1 MKGVMKMYGWMGKI
15 LRIDLTNGD
24 ITKEPLEEELTKKYV
39 GGKGFTIKYLYD
51 ELDSGIDP
59 LGTEN
64 KIIFAA
70 GPACGT
76 PVPASQRW
84 TVSAKSPLTGFI
96 GDANCG
102 GSFGTGLKYA
112 GYDMVIIEGKSERP
126 LYLLIEDEN
135 VQLRDAAHLWGKT
148 TTETE
153 RIIKRETGDPDMHI
167 ASTGTAGDN
176 LVRFAA
182 INNDNR
188 TAGRTGMG
196 AVMGSKG
203 LKAVA
208 AGGGKGVTVAS
219 PEGVEK
225 VCREMF
231 LIWRK
236 NEKRLK
242 ALQDYGAGVDV
253 GRIYNRFGMIQ
264 TRNYQEGVFEP
275 YDAVA
280 EQLKEEL
287 WLKPRSCFSC
297 PVACGHVYIISKGPY
312 RGTFGDGLYGSSIW
326 YTSRFANPDAELMCK
341 LTALSDQYGIDEADL
356 SGVISWL
363 MECYDLGII
372 TAGDLDG
379 IKMEWGNAEA
389 ILEVTEKI
397 AHRKGIGDILAE
409 GAKKASE
416 VIGRGSEKY
425 VMHVK
430 GMYLDSRD
438 PRGSKSWGFGYA
450 VGSRGPDHC
459 RHLVPDLAKG
469 DDRFEERGK
478 GKLHKWYEDL
488 RAFQNTLEICQFV
501 CDPRDYDWTGALAGM
516 YTVVTGVDMSSDD
529 VLSVGERITNLD
541 RAFNIREGLTRKD
554 DSLPE
559 RFLKE
564 PLTEGSSKGHV
575 VDLDLMLDEY
585 YGARGWDKT
594 SGFPKRQRLEQ
605 LGLNEVA
612 DELESMGKLG

>member
-1 MKGVMKMYGWMGKI
+1 MNGWMGKI
-15 LRIDLTNGD
+15 LRVNLTTGG
-24 ITKEPLEEELTKKYV
+24 ITNEPLDDGLARKYV
-39 GGKGFTIKYLYD
+39 GGKGFSIKVLYD
-51 ELDSGIDP
+51 ELDPGIDP
-59 LGTEN
+59 LGPEN
-64 KIIFAA
+64 KLIFSA

-76 PVPASQRW
+76 IIPASQRW
-84 TVSAKSPLTGFI
+84 TVSAKSPLTGLI

-102 GSFGTGLKYA
+102 GSFGAGLKYA
-112 GYDMVIIEGKSERP
+112 GYDMLIVEGKSEKP
-126 LYLLIEDEN
+126 VYLLIDSRG
-135 VQLRDAAHLWGKT
+135 VQIRDASHIWGRT

-153 RIIKRETGDPDMHI
+153 RIIKRETGDPDIHI
-167 ASTGTAGDN
+167 SSIGTAGDN
-176 LVRFAA
+176 QVRFAA

-203 LKAVA
+203 LKAIA
-208 AGGGKGVTVAS
+208 AGGDMGVRVAD
-219 PEGVEK
+219 PGGVEK
-225 VCREMF
+225 VSREMYVN
-231 LIWRK
+231 WK
-236 NEKRLK
+236 NNETRLK
-242 ALQDYGAGVDV
+242 ALREYGAGVDV
-253 GRIYNRFGMIQ
+253 GRIYNRLGIIQ
-264 TRNYQEGVFEP
+264 AKNYREGLYEP
-275 YDAVA
+275 YNAVA
-280 EQLKEEL
+280 ERLKDEL
-287 WLKPRSCFSC
+287 WLKPRACFSC
-297 PVACGHVYIISKGPY
+297 PVACGHVYVVTKGPY

-341 LTALSDQYGIDEADL
+341 LTALSDQYGMDEADL

-389 ILEVTEKI
+389 ILKITEKI
-397 AHRKGIGDILAE
+397 ALREGVGALLAE

-459 RHLVPDLAKG
+459 RHLVPDLADG
-469 DDRFEERGK
+469 EARFEEEGRGK
-478 GKLHKWYEDL
+478 KHKWYEDL

-501 CDPRDYDWTGALAGM
+501 CDPRDYDWTGAMAEM
-516 YTVVTGVDMSSDD
+516 FRSVTGENMKPEQ
-529 VLSVGERITNLD
+529 VLTVGERITNLD
-541 RAFNIREGLTRKD
+541 RAFNVREGLTRKD

-564 PLTEGSSKGHV
+564 SLPEGDSKGHV
-575 VDLDLMLDEY
+575 VNLDLMLDEY
-585 YGARGWDKT
+585 YEARGWDGE
-594 SGFPKRQRLEQ
+594 SGFPSKEKLKA
-605 LGLNEVA
+605 LGLDEAAN
-612 DELESMGKLG
+612 ELESMGKLAD

>member
-1 MKGVMKMYGWMGKI
+1 MRMYGWTDTT
-15 LRIDLTNGD
+15 LRVNLSNGE
-24 ITKEPLEEELTKKYV
+24 ITKEPLEAGLTHHYV
-39 GGKGFTIKYLYD
+39 GGKGFAIKYLYD
-51 ELDSGIDP
+51 ELKPGIDP

-64 KIIFAA
+64 KMIFAV

-76 PVPASQRW
+76 LMPANQRW
-84 TVSAKSPLTGFI
+84 TVSAKSPITGYI

-102 GSFGTGLKYA
+102 GSFGIGLKYA
-112 GYDMVIIEGKSERP
+112 GCDMLIIEGKSERP
-126 LYLLIEDEN
+126 LYLLIDGDKIH
-135 VQLRDAAHLWGKT
+135 LRDAAHLWGKT

-153 RIIKRETGDPDMHI
+153 RIIKRETGDPDIHI
-167 ASTGTAGDN
+167 ASIGTAGDN
-176 LVRFAA
+176 LVRFAC

-208 AGGGKGVTVAS
+208 ARGAKGVRVAD

-225 VCREMF
+225 VSREMHAN
-231 LIWRK
+231 WR
-236 NEKRLK
+236 NNNKRLK
-242 ALQDYGAGVDV
+242 ALHEYGAGVHS
-253 GRIYNRFGMIQ
+253 GKIYNRLGINQVKNFSQ
-264 TRNYQEGVFEP
+264 GVFEP

-280 EQLKEEL
+280 EKLKDEL

-297 PVACGHVYIISKGPY
+297 PVACGHVYILSEGPY
-312 RGTFGDGLYGSSIW
+312 KGTFGDGLYGSSIW

-341 LTALSDQYGIDEADL
+341 LTALSDQYGMDEADL

-372 TAGDLDG
+372 TAEDLDG
-379 IKMEWGNAEA
+379 IKMEWGNADA
-389 ILEVTEKI
+389 ILAVTEKI
-397 AHRKGIGDILAE
+397 AHREGVGDLLAE

-416 VIGRGSEKY
+416 VVGRDSEKY

-459 RHLVPDLAKG
+459 RHLVPDLAQG
-469 DDRFEERGK
+469 DDRFIEKGR

-501 CDPRDYDWTGALAGM
+501 CDPRDYDWTGALAEM
-516 YTVVTGVDMSSDD
+516 FSSVTGVALSADD

-541 RAFNIREGLTRKD
+541 RAFNVREGLTRKD
-554 DSLPE
+554 DCLPE

-564 PLTEGSSKGHV
+564 PLTDGQSRGHV
-575 VDLDLMLDEY
+575 VDLDIMLDEY
-585 YGARGWDKT
+585 YEARGWDKT
-594 SGFPKRQRLEQ
+594 SGFPTRKRMDQ
-605 LGLNEVA
+605 LGLHGAA
-612 DELESMGKLG
+612 DELQSLNRLA